1 MSVFHYFFTFF
12 FLAFG
17 LSAQSGLPGLQAAIA
32 AEKPA
37 EVISSIDSLVAAG
50 RVSPDLYLLQ
60 GNTYYELGQLGRAVL
75 AYERGLRL
83 RPTHKAL
90 KNNLA
95 FVEAK
100 LPTVYQALPDFFLL
114 RWWKII
120 GSWLGT
126 TAAKILAIV
135 AWWVAIA
142 LGAWWFFKREELSEQ
157 RRFLLLPAAFL
168 CLLLAIFGY
177 TQEQSRRKELGRKDQ
192 AVLLAPSS
200 ELRVAPDAKATLE
213 REITEGLRLRILD
226 NSQENYVKVALRNG
240 TQGWVPRADMEVI

>member
-1 MSVFHYFFTFF
+1 MSVLR
-12 FLAFG
+12 FLFAFLL
-17 LSAQSGLPGLQAAIA
+17 LSFALPAQSGLTLLQKAIA
-32 AEKPA
+32 DEKPA
-37 EVISSIDSLVAAG
+37 EAIGVIDSLVATG

-60 GNTYYELGQLGRAVL
+60 GNAYYELGQLGRAVL

-95 FVEAK
+95 FVEAN
-100 LPTVYQALPDFFLL
+100 LPLVYPALPDFFLW

-135 AWWVAIA
+135 AWWAAIA
-142 LGAWWFFKREELSEQ
+142 LGAWWFFKREELSDR

-168 CLLLAIFGY
+168 CLLLAVFGY
-177 TQEQSRRKELGRKDQ
+177 TQEQSRLKELGRTDQ
-192 AVLLAPSS
+192 AVLIAPSS

-226 NSQENYVKVALRNG
+226 NSREKYVKVALRNG